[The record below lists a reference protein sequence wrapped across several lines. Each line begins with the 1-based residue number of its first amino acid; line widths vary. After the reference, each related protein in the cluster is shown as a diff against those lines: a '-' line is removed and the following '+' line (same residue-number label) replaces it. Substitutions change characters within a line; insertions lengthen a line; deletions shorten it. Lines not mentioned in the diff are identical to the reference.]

1 MKYSLLVA
9 ILLAIFTASA
19 ATNEQQGAI
28 DEPSTSL
35 LTLLT
40 DKQWIH
46 GAEDCDTSEDPGL
59 EVFQYD
65 ESSYILRQSKCLSYE
80 APFIY
85 VLVGDDKTLVI
96 DTGATADEK
105 AFPLYKTVLSLHKKH
120 AGKKQHDESEILVI
134 HSHSH
139 SDHYSGDDQFRG
151 KPNVTVVAASNAGIE
166 EFYAFDKKS
175 NQLVT
180 LDLGG
185 RSITIIPTPGHQD
198 EAITV
203 YDEQTKWLLTGDTF
217 YPGYVYVKDW
227 DAYKNSIARLTLFSN
242 SHAVSAILGAH
253 IERKSSVGEYYEVG
267 TIYQPQESSLVLMP
281 SDLNTLN
288 DELKKTN
295 TPKRISQNAL
305 IVEPLG
311 FLPKLITNVVAW
323 FIG

>member
-9 ILLAIFTASA
+9 ILLAIFTTNA
-19 ATNEQQGAI
+19 ATNKQQGAI

-40 DKQWIH
+40 EKQWIH
-46 GAEDCDTSEDPGL
+46 GAEDCDTSEEPGL

-85 VLVGDDKTLVI
+85 VLVGDEKTLVI
-96 DTGATADEK
+96 DTGAKADAK
-105 AFPLYKTVLSLHKKH
+105 AFPLYKTVLSLHQKH
-120 AGKKQHDESEILVI
+120 ARESQVDKREILVM

-139 SDHYSGDDQFRG
+139 SDHYSGDEQFIG
-151 KPNVTVVAASNAGIE
+151 QPNVTVIATNSAGID
-166 EFYAFDKKS
+166 EFLSFDKGL
-175 NQLVT
+175 NHQVT
-180 LDLGG
+180 LELGG
-185 RSITIIPTPGHQD
+185 RSLTIIQTPGHQD
-198 EAITV
+198 EAISV
-203 YDEQTKWLLTGDTF
+203 YDAQTKWLLTGDTF

-227 DAYKNSIARLTLFSN
+227 DAYKNSIARLVLFSN
-242 SHAVSAILGAH
+242 SHTISAILGAH
-253 IERKSSVGEYYEVG
+253 IERKSSAGEYYDVG

-281 SDLNTLN
+281 NDLITLN
-288 DELKKTN
+288 EELKKTD
-295 TPKRISQNAL
+295 TPKKISQNAL

-311 FLPKLITNVVAW
+311 FLPTLITNVVGW